1 MKYLVYSYNNSDRI
15 IDKNINAGI
24 EKILTE
30 IEFNFKV
37 GSSRELRDI
46 INEKL
51 SFYGWS
57 DKITLESN
65 TNISITSFNKEHGLC
80 LQTGNMSRF
89 YADLLKLEYL
99 FQKKKITCA
108 FYIIPTNEAAKLIG
122 SNVAN
127 FERFTNE
134 LNLFSTIITI
144 PLRIFGI
151 KN

>member
-1 MKYLVYSYNNSDRI
+1 MKYIVFLHNNSNRI
-15 IDKNINAGI
+15 IDKNLNAGI
-24 EKILTE
+24 EKILSE
-30 IEFNFKV
+30 IEFNFQE
-37 GSSRELRDI
+37 GSSRILRDI

-51 SFYGWS
+51 TFYGWS
-57 DKITLESN
+57 DKVVLETN

-99 FQKKKITCA
+99 FKKKKITCA
-108 FYIIPTNEAAKLIG
+108 FYIIPTSKVAKLIG

-134 LNLFSTIITI
+134 LKLFSTIITVPI
-144 PLRIFGI
+144 KVFGI
-151 KN
+151 KK